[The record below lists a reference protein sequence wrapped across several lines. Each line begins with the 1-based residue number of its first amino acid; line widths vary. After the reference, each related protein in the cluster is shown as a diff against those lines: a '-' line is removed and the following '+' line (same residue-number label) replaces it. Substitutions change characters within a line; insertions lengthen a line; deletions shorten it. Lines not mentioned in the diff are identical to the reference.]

1 MIVKHRRGKLPT
13 AQLHLRVG
21 RALLRLT
28 VLALI
33 AYTVYATLLFVAQR
47 HILFTGWHMDPAPV
61 ATTALDAERYW
72 VSTSV
77 GLVEAWYLPAGNT
90 RTGPGPA
97 LIFTH
102 GNGEFI
108 DSWIEDFDIAR
119 ELGLGVMLV
128 EYPGYGRSAGK
139 PSETTIIESVVAA
152 YDTLAA
158 RKDVDASR
166 IIAFGR
172 SLGGGAASALV
183 GERQVAALILQST
196 FTSTRALAKGLLV
209 PRVLVRDPFNN
220 LARIRSYAGPVL
232 VAHGT
237 RDDQIPYD
245 HAVTLVQA
253 ASNGVL
259 LSYDCVHNDCP
270 PDWLEFWTA
279 VTAFLNEHGLLSG
292 S

>member
-1 MIVKHRRGKLPT
+1 MV
-13 AQLHLRVG
+13 
-21 RALLRLT
+21 LLRLT

-47 HILFTGWHMDPAPV
+47 HILFPGQHMDPPSA
-61 ATTALDAERYW
+61 AISALDVERYW
-72 VSTSV
+72 LSTSV
-77 GLVEAWYLPAGNT
+77 GLVEAWYLPAGDT

-102 GNGEFI
+102 GNAEFI

-139 PSETTIIESVVAA
+139 PSQTTISESVVAA

-158 RKDVDASR
+158 RNDVDASR
-166 IIAFGR
+166 IIAYGR
-172 SLGGGAASALV
+172 SLGGGAASELV

-196 FTSTRALAKGLLV
+196 FTSTRAFAKGLML
-209 PRVLVRDPFNN
+209 PSVLVRDPFDN
-220 LARIRSYAGPVL
+220 LARITSYAGPVL

-270 PDWLEFWTA
+270 PDWPEFWTA
-279 VTAFLNEHGLLSG
+279 VTAFLSEHGLLSG

>member
-1 MIVKHRRGKLPT
+1 MKHRRGKLPT
-13 AQLHLRVG
+13 SLLHLRVG
-21 RALLRLT
+21 RALLRLPF
-28 VLALI
+28 LALI

-47 HILFTGWHMDPAPV
+47 HILFPGQHMNPPPV
-61 ATTALDAERYW
+61 VTNELDVERYW

-77 GLVEAWYLPAGNT
+77 GLVEAWYLPAGDT
-90 RTGPGPA
+90 RPGPGPA

-108 DSWIEDFDIAR
+108 DSWIEDFDIVR
-119 ELGLGVMLV
+119 EVGLGVMLV

-139 PSETTIIESVVAA
+139 PSQTTITEAVVAA

-158 RKDVDASR
+158 RNDVDASR
-166 IIAFGR
+166 IIAYGR
-172 SLGGGAASALV
+172 SVGGGAASALV

-196 FTSTRALAKGLLV
+196 FTSARAFAKGLFV
-209 PRVLVRDPFNN
+209 PSVLVRDPFDN
-220 LARIRSYAGPVL
+220 LARIRSYTGPVL

-259 LSYDCVHNDCP
+259 LSYDCVHDDCP
-270 PDWLEFWTA
+270 PDWLEFWTV
-279 VTAFLNEHGLLSG
+279 VTAFLSEHGLLSG